1 MQLRK
6 HSLMGFA
13 EVTAFS
19 VLYKI
24 QYSDFKLAKSH

>member
-6 HSLMGFA
+6 HSLLGFA

-19 VLYKI
+19 VLYK
-24 QYSDFKLAKSH
+24 YSILISN